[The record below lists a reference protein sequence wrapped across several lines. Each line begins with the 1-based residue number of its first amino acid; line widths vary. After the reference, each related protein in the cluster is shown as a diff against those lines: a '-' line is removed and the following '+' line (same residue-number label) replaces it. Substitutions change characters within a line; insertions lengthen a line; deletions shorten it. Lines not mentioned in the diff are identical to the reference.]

1 MRTLTATRVD
11 LQRFA
16 DQIATL
22 ETSLRQTPPEP
33 GGILFYG
40 SSTMVHWRADDLLQR
55 QMAPLPV
62 LSTGF
67 GGSTAD
73 EALYYYGRLVL
84 PVRPSILV
92 YYEGDNDLGLGYTA
106 AEVLELTHR
115 LFEWARQDL
124 PGIRFL
130 IIPVK
135 DYPAQDAPKEQLA
148 ALNRDFA
155 EYATAQKDTWV
166 ADIGPVLQ
174 DEQGMTRLDIFEDDN
189 THYNL
194 KGYQL
199 LAVQVK
205 PILERLVES

>member
-16 DQIATL
+16 DQVATL

-205 PILERLVES
+205 PILERLAES

>member
-16 DQIATL
+16 DQVATL

-115 LFEWARQDL
+115 LFEWSRQDL
-124 PGIRFL
+124 AGIRFL

-155 EYATAQKDTWV
+155 EYATAHEDTWV

-174 DEQGMTRLDIFEDDN
+174 DEQATTRLDIFEDDS

-199 LAVQVK
+199 LAGQVK
-205 PILERLVES
+205 PILERLAES

>member
-16 DQIATL
+16 DQVATL

-115 LFEWARQDL
+115 LFEWSRQDL

-199 LAVQVK
+199 LAGQVK

>member
-16 DQIATL
+16 DQVATL

-40 SSTMVHWRADDLLQR
+40 SSTMVHWRADDLLHR

>member
-1 MRTLTATRVD
+1 MHTLTATRVD

-16 DQIATL
+16 DQVAAL
-22 ETSLRQTPPEP
+22 ETGLRQRPPEP
-33 GGILFYG
+33 GCILFYG
-40 SSTMVHWRADDLLQR
+40 SSTMVRWRADDLLQR
-55 QMAPLPV
+55 QMGPLPV

-115 LFEWARQDL
+115 LFEWSRHDL

-148 ALNRDFA
+148 ALNQFFA
-155 EYATAQKDTWV
+155 EYAGAYDDTWV
-166 ADIGPVLQ
+166 TDVGPVLQ
-174 DEQGMTRLDIFEDDN
+174 DGQGGARLDIFEDDN

-199 LAVQVK
+199 LADQVK
-205 PILERLVES
+205 PILGMLAGS

>member
-16 DQIATL
+16 DQVATL

-199 LAVQVK
+199 LAGQVK
-205 PILERLVES
+205 PILERLAES

>member
-16 DQIATL
+16 DQVATL

>member
-115 LFEWARQDL
+115 LFEWSRQDL

-155 EYATAQKDTWV
+155 EYATAHEDTWV

-174 DEQGMTRLDIFEDDN
+174 DEQATTRLDIFEDDN

-199 LAVQVK
+199 LAGQVK

>member
-1 MRTLTATRVD
+1 
-11 LQRFA
+11 
-16 DQIATL
+16 
-22 ETSLRQTPPEP
+22 
-33 GGILFYG
+33 
-40 SSTMVHWRADDLLQR
+40 
-55 QMAPLPV
+55 LPV

-199 LAVQVK
+199 LAGQVK

>member
-16 DQIATL
+16 DQVATL

-155 EYATAQKDTWV
+155 EYATAHEDTWV

-199 LAVQVK
+199 LAGQVK

>member
-155 EYATAQKDTWV
+155 EYATAHEDTWV

-199 LAVQVK
+199 LAGQVK
-205 PILERLVES
+205 PILERLAES

>member
-16 DQIATL
+16 DQVATL

-155 EYATAQKDTWV
+155 EYATAHEDTWV

-205 PILERLVES
+205 PILERLAES

>member
-16 DQIATL
+16 DQVATL

-155 EYATAQKDTWV
+155 EYATAHEDTWV

-174 DEQGMTRLDIFEDDN
+174 DEQATTRLDIFEDDN

-199 LAVQVK
+199 LAGQVK
-205 PILERLVES
+205 PILERLAES

>member
-16 DQIATL
+16 DQVATL

-155 EYATAQKDTWV
+155 EYATAHEDTWV